1 MAILYLTRAYLQVHV
16 CKSLWPYKTVML
28 QGQRNVAPMI
38 MRSIMSSVMSQDESY
53 HHTLTMSSTNIQHP
67 LIRWSN
73 TWQNLDWHAWLPSGF
88 KMGHECLVCTFRTM
102 VAVYAGHKEE
112 TLYTPRLLWRD
123 GPSFSVCGKL
133 GHFPVCGWLCMAKAY
148 MKHCTNKVITSLDDE
163 TNDMLEILV
172 RVQWVDT
179 SSLVVGVMLV
189 APSE

>member
-16 CKSLWPYKTVML
+16 RKSLWPYKTVML

-102 VAVYAGHKEE
+102 VAVYAGHKE